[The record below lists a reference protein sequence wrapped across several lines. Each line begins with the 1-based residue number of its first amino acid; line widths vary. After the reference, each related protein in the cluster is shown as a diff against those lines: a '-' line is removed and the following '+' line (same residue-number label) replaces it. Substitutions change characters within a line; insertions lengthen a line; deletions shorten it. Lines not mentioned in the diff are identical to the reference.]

1 MKLGIIGLGHWGRNY
16 VRVFNE
22 LQVFDEIIVCD
33 KSKDISI
40 PYKNCKF
47 CSNAQ
52 TIFDNPEVDS
62 VVIATPASTH
72 FEFLMR
78 AIDSEKNILVEKPI
92 VMKAEQR
99 KRLLDYK
106 YDKLIFV
113 GHTFLYNNAV
123 QYVKEF
129 LQKEDI
135 GQIYSVNCKRV
146 HLGLIREDVNVLW
159 DLAPHDISILNY
171 WFGVGPEVL
180 SARGGSFL
188 RKEREDVV
196 YAILR
201 YDKILVNLYFSWADT
216 NKERKIEIV
225 GSKAKI
231 VFDDI
236 DMQSPVKIFKKGVGQ
251 SYYNTTFGDYQYL
264 FRNGDIVIPAIKMK
278 EPLKN
283 MCEHFVKCI
292 QGEETPRPLVKSLRV
307 SETIEKI
314 QEKMH
319 GKNR

>member
-1 MKLGIIGLGHWGRNY
+1 
-16 VRVFNE
+16 
-22 LQVFDEIIVCD
+22 
-33 KSKDISI
+33 
-40 PYKNCKF
+40 
-47 CSNAQ
+47 
-52 TIFDNPEVDS
+52 
-62 VVIATPASTH
+62 
-72 FEFLMR
+72 
-78 AIDSEKNILVEKPI
+78 
-92 VMKAEQR
+92 
-99 KRLLDYK
+99 
-106 YDKLIFV
+106 
-113 GHTFLYNNAV
+113 
-123 QYVKEF
+123 
-129 LQKEDI
+129 
-135 GQIYSVNCKRV
+135 
-146 HLGLIREDVNVLW
+146 
-159 DLAPHDISILNY
+159 
-171 WFGVGPEVL
+171 
-180 SARGGSFL
+180 L